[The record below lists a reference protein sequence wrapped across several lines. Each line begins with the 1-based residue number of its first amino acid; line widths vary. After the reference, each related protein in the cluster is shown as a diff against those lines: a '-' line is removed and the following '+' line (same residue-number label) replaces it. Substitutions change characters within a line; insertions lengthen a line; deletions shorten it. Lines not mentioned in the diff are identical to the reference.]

1 MEKNILKLKTIID
14 QKLEIGEKMKLSH
27 FGKNQDIMLK
37 IEKETEYIK
46 INVNADNNRKVN
58 IQDITV
64 LNINVL
70 ENVLMML
77 FENA

>member
-1 MEKNILKLKTIID
+1 M
-14 QKLEIGEKMKLSH
+14 GEKMKLSH